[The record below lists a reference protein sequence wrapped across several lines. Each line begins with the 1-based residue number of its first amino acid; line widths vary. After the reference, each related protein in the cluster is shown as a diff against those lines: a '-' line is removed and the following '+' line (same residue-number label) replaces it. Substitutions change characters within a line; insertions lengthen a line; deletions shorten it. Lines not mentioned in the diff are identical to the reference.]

1 MIACLFLAESRR
13 SESGNPMSIPKLFK
27 SKSLPR
33 AAVES
38 ILIMFGV
45 LAALAVQSWWD
56 NEVERGVLLSHLT
69 AVQDELH
76 DASESIADNLRQSG
90 LVVDRTYTVL
100 MILADTQTDAMPD
113 SFVEIVSEMYD
124 IYSPDIPLSAFDAF
138 VSSGSLRLINDRALR
153 AKFAEYRTEIHDV
166 EMVSETMT
174 NVYYDLQVPFLN
186 KYFVLSNFG
195 WEIEADDAFGERIFS
210 SGEVPKAPY
219 TANWNAI
226 RSLEFWNLVYDW
238 RIAYGDQISA
248 MIGVQSLCQQL
259 EDLLQ
264 VEIEKLES

>member
-1 MIACLFLAESRR
+1 
-13 SESGNPMSIPKLFK
+13 MSIFELFK

-56 NEVERGVLLSHLT
+56 NELERGVLLSHLT

-76 DASESIADNLRQSG
+76 EASESIAENLRESG
-90 LVVDRTYTVL
+90 LVVDLTKTVL
-100 MILADTQTDAMPD
+100 MMLADTQTGAMPD
-113 SFVEIVSEMYD
+113 SFVKSVSEMYTV
-124 IYSPDIPLSAFDAF
+124 ISPNIPLSAFDAF

-153 AKFAEYRTEIHDV
+153 AKFAEYRSEVHDTEQ
-166 EMVSETMT
+166 VSQTMT
-174 NVYYDLQVPFLN
+174 NVYYDLQAPFLN
-186 KYFVLSNFG
+186 KYFVVSDFG
-195 WEIEADDAFGERIFS
+195 WEINADDAFGDRIFL
-210 SGEVPKAPY
+210 SGEVPRAPY

-238 RIAYGDQISA
+238 RIAYGDHISA
-248 MIGVQSLCQQL
+248 MITVQSLCQQL

-264 VEIEKLES
+264 AEIEKLGP